1 MYDAIVITTV
11 LLSILVSILIYF
23 LPTVVA
29 RGNHKLDTG
38 AIFVLNLLT
47 GWTFVGWVVAL
58 VWACKHDKASNL
70 T

>member
-1 MYDAIVITTV
+1 MYDAIVWITI
-11 LLSILVSILIYF
+11 LLSVLVSILIYF

-29 RGNHKLDTG
+29 RGNRKLDAG

-58 VWACKHDKASNL
+58 VWACKHDRVSNL

>member
-1 MYDAIVITTV
+1 MYDAIVWAT
-11 LLSILVSILIYF
+11 ILVSLALSVLLYF
-23 LPTVVA
+23 LPTIVA

-58 VWACKHDKASNL
+58 VWACKHDRASNL